1 MKNAGAIAN
10 FPISLSCWLF
20 DKNNNIIASAK
31 VAPEPPILW
40 NTSKNGVVTTFG
52 MAFPAAKA
60 ALFWSAKANK
70 AGLAIPPVIRFEP
83 WIPHDHN
90 KLFINDKITI
100 PGKEAP
106 TAVIG
111 PVNKTLATSWIFLN
125 GDTSNPIRIANERKM
140 TTNPGINAANDF
152 ATDGGTESGIFITI
166 FFLTIKLKTSIVKI
180 DIIIATN
187 KPWLPNLVKGII
199 PFIDSPVFSIIK
211 VNGVTRKNES
221 SDKITPET
229 SSSL

>member
-20 DKNNNIIASAK
+20 ERNNSIIASAK
-31 VAPEPPILW
+31 VAPEPPVLW
-40 NTSKNGVVTTFG
+40 NTSKNGPVTTFG
-52 MAFPAAKA
+52 IGCLATKA
-60 ALFWSAKANK
+60 ALFWSARAKS

-111 PVNKTLATSWIFLN
+111 PVNKTFATSWILSN
-125 GDTSNPIRIANERKM
+125 GDTSNPIRITSERRI
-140 TTNPGINAANDF
+140 TTHPGINAANDF
-152 ATDGGTESGIFITI
+152 ATEGGTESGILIMI
-166 FFLTIKLKTSIVKI
+166 FFLTIKLKISIVKI

-187 KPWLPNLVKGII
+187 NPWLPNRLRGII